1 MHDFVTAL
9 EMGGGLSVVLPLLQ
23 RKILC
28 CFNITNEASCY
39 SPSPSYI
46 DLSSQLGRSMAEAI
60 EAELIPDES
69 STNLLATLLIASLL
83 ISAIFLAIAYSPS
96 ETTVSN
102 SVEVA
107 DSGEWR
113 AFSVVAPIDTGI
125 NVYHDHFRTNE
136 TYPQW
141 LLDDLGVN
149 RVCELTF
156 NGTWAERYEA
166 DRADCWDNLTTSDI
180 VYFPGTKIIGTSPDG
195 SGGVLI
201 LDDPSDGHG
210 TAVTGS
216 VIDANPDAV
225 IFFVE
230 GFSDSAVLAAANQP
244 LVDVISTSFGAIGS
258 IPVPGIED
266 ATRVAVVDHN
276 KLHTGAADNSPSP
289 AIQDATAGPPW
300 SIGIAGYA
308 EEGDDQKEI
317 MSGSYPDISADWT
330 QYLPN
335 HDDIDGYHETS
346 GTSFATPRTA
356 GIISFVLQ
364 SLRHEF
370 ADSSSG
376 ASEDRGGMLVTGNNF
391 SVSNADVRQA
401 INLSAWYPDFGWDP
415 TSGTMPISPV
425 LPCTQ
430 TGWGLVNL
438 SNIQPLIA
446 HLNETS
452 PLPDRPSDVEACM
465 AANQEMRES
474 YWGAYPSAANST
486 AIVTADE
493 YATRHI

>member
-1 MHDFVTAL
+1 
-9 EMGGGLSVVLPLLQ
+9 
-23 RKILC
+23 
-28 CFNITNEASCY
+28 
-39 SPSPSYI
+39 
-46 DLSSQLGRSMAEAI
+46 MAEVL
-60 EAELIPDES
+60 EAELVSGDS
-69 STNLLATLLIASLL
+69 STNVFAGLLIASIL
-83 ISAIFLAIAYSPS
+83 ISALFLAIAYSPDEGSVS
-96 ETTVSN
+96 ESISN
-102 SVEVA
+102 T
-107 DSGEWR
+107 DSEDWR
-113 AFSVVAPIDTGI
+113 AFSVIAPIDTGI

-141 LLDDLGVN
+141 LLDELGVN
-149 RVCELTF
+149 KVCELTF
-156 NGTWAERYEA
+156 NGTWQERYDA
-166 DRADCWDNLTTSDI
+166 DRTDCWDNLTTSDI

-195 SGGVLI
+195 DGGILI

-216 VIDANPDAV
+216 VIDANPEAV

-230 GFSDSAVLAAANQP
+230 GFSDTAVLAAANQP

-266 ATRVAVVDHN
+266 ATKVAVVEKN

-364 SLRHEF
+364 SLRAEF
-370 ADSSSG
+370 GDNGSG
-376 ASEDRGGMLVTGNNF
+376 ASEERQGMLVSGDNF
-391 SVSNADVRQA
+391 TISNAQIREA

-438 SNIQPLIA
+438 SNIEPIIG
-446 HLNETS
+446 HLNQSST
-452 PLPDRPSDVEACM
+452 LGDRPSDVEACM
-465 AANQEMRES
+465 SANQEMRES
-474 YWGAYPSAANST
+474 YWGAYPSAESSNE
-486 AIVTADE
+486 AILDEEYVTWRD
-493 YATRHI
+493 

>member
-1 MHDFVTAL
+1 
-9 EMGGGLSVVLPLLQ
+9 
-23 RKILC
+23 
-28 CFNITNEASCY
+28 
-39 SPSPSYI
+39 
-46 DLSSQLGRSMAEAI
+46 MAEAL
-60 EAELIPDES
+60 EAELIGEES
-69 STNLLATLLIASLL
+69 STNLLAGLLIASLL
-83 ISAIFLAIAYSPS
+83 ISALFLVIAYSP
-96 ETTVSN
+96 EEKTTMNAISSDTSN
-102 SVEVA
+102 
-107 DSGEWR
+107 EWR

-141 LLDDLGVN
+141 LLDELGVN
-149 RVCELTF
+149 KVCELTF
-156 NGTWAERYEA
+156 NGTWQERYDA
-166 DRADCWDNLTTSDI
+166 DKADCWDNLTTSDI

-195 SGGVLI
+195 DGGILI
-201 LDDPSDGHG
+201 LDDPNDGHG

-216 VIDANPDAV
+216 VIDANSDAV

-266 ATRVAVVDHN
+266 ATKVAVVEKN

-356 GIISFVLQ
+356 GIISYVLE
-364 SLRHEF
+364 SLRNEF
-370 ADSSSG
+370 SDNRSG
-376 ASEDRGGMLVTGNNF
+376 ASQERGGMMVVGDNF
-391 SVSNADVRQA
+391 TVSNAQIREA

-415 TSGTMPISPV
+415 TSGTMPISPI

-430 TGWGLVNL
+430 TGWGFVNL
-438 SNIQPLIA
+438 SNIEPIIA
-446 HLNETS
+446 HLNQS
-452 PLPDRPSDVEACM
+452 QIFDDRPSDVEACM
-465 AANQEMRES
+465 SANQEMRES
-474 YWGAYPSAANST
+474 YWGAYPSAS
-486 AIVTADE
+486 ISSSIIFSKEYVTWRD
-493 YATRHI
+493 